1 MPRIA
6 TRLTASRAM
15 PSLATVSQLR
25 PGLSRAFSTPAIP
38 KTWGHPATGPTFNP
52 DHQTEFRPSQIESGG
67 RGWWALSDIPGGTRL
82 RRVSVA
88 DGSLVKFSSLAEL
101 EEAGWDIDDA
111 VNYGI
116 GHWKSQTAIYFLNPG
131 TAMNHADRTREASIK
146 YVHDEEDVMELWTT
160 RDVKAGD
167 EMFNACIAAT
177 DRTRIEPRPPRR
189 PSADPCPRAGG
200 GRPPRLRAVPVVRHA
215 AARARQRAA
224 LAAQRGDREAVQVAA
239 ARVDAPSTSRS
250 PSRLALDEL
259 SRAAQARALRSRP
272 RASAPRHMT
281 AHDCGRGAS
290 EAALLLSAA
299 PVA

>member
-1 MPRIA
+1 MLRHRRASVGASAAMPRLA
-6 TRLTASRAM
+6 ALRAM

-25 PGLSRAFSTPAIP
+25 PCPSRAFSTPAIP

-52 DHQTEFRPSQIESGG
+52 DYQTEFRPSQIEGGG
-67 RGWWALSDIPGGTRL
+67 RGWWALLDIPAGTRL

-160 RDVKAGD
+160 RDVKAGE
-167 EMFNACIAAT
+167 EMFNACIAGT
-177 DRTRIEPRPPRR
+177 DRTRIKPGPPRR
-189 PSADPCPRAGG
+189 PSVDQSPRPGA

-224 LAAQRGDREAVQVAA
+224 LAAQRGDREALQVAGRARAESTSRAAPRKRERCAA
-239 ARVDAPSTSRS
+239 AR
-250 PSRLALDEL
+250 E
-259 SRAAQARALRSRP
+259 RALLV
-272 RASAPRHMT
+272 T
-281 AHDCGRGAS
+281 
-290 EAALLLSAA
+290 
-299 PVA
+299 